1 MVAIQSDFTPESSI
15 EKIGMIFV
23 GLFFFCF
30 GLPFTMVP
38 FMMLSDGIFDLDYLG
53 VSIFMLA
60 FSAPFFLAGIGMNYM
75 GLRMISKAIITSED
89 SISNSNMFPVGTL
102 NEWEGMNME
111 VEVGPIWSH
120 DDYLIRKDREWANAI
135 PGWELTGQWR
145 TTVPGK
151 MSVVGYKKIMH
162 ESIDTLPDLPKYENS
177 DQNSEEKVNW
187 WEERSD

>member
-1 MVAIQSDFTPESSI
+1 MINTQSDFIPGSPV
-15 EKIGMIFV
+15 EKIGTILV

-38 FMMLSDGIFDLDYLG
+38 FMMLSDGAFDIDYLG

-60 FSAPFFLAGIGMNYM
+60 FASPFFLAGIGMNFM
-75 GLRMISKAIITSED
+75 GLRMISRAIITSED
-89 SISNSNMFPVGTL
+89 SMMNNDTVPISTL
-102 NEWEGMNME
+102 EEWEGMNMD

-120 DDYLIRKDREWANAI
+120 EDYLIRKDREWANAI

>member
-1 MVAIQSDFTPESSI
+1 MVAVQSDFTPGSPV
-15 EKIGMIFV
+15 EKIGMILV

-38 FMMLSDGIFDLDYLG
+38 FMLLSDGVFDLDYLG

-60 FSAPFFLAGIGMNYM
+60 FSAPFFLAGIGMNFM

-89 SISNSNMFPVGTL
+89 SMLNNDTVPISTL
-102 NEWEGMNME
+102 EEWEGMNMD

-120 DDYLIRKDREWANAI
+120 EDYLLRKDREWANAI

-145 TTVPGK
+145 TTIPGK
-151 MSVVGYKKIMH
+151 MSVVGYKKISE
-162 ESIDTLPDLPKYENS
+162 ESIDMLPDLPKYENS
-177 DQNSEEKVNW
+177 EPNPEEKVNW
-187 WEERSD
+187 WEENSD

>member
-53 VSIFMLA
+53 ASIFMLA

>member
-1 MVAIQSDFTPESSI
+1 MVAIQSDFTPGSPV
-15 EKIGMIFV
+15 EKIGMILV

-38 FMMLSDGIFDLDYLG
+38 FMMLSDGAFDIDYLG
-53 VSIFMLA
+53 ESIFMLVFA
-60 FSAPFFLAGIGMNYM
+60 SPFFLAGIGMNFM
-75 GLRMISKAIITSED
+75 GLRMISKTIITSED
-89 SISNSNMFPVGTL
+89 SMLNNDTVPISTL
-102 NEWEGMNME
+102 EEWEGMNMD

-151 MSVVGYKKIMH
+151 MSVVGLSLIH
-162 ESIDTLPDLPKYENS
+162 I
-177 DQNSEEKVNW
+177 
-187 WEERSD
+187 

>member
-1 MVAIQSDFTPESSI
+1 MINTQSDFIPGSPV
-15 EKIGMIFV
+15 EKIGTILV

-38 FMMLSDGIFDLDYLG
+38 FMMLSDGAFDIDYLG

-60 FSAPFFLAGIGMNYM
+60 FASPFFLAGIGMNFM
-75 GLRMISKAIITSED
+75 GLRMISRAIITSED
-89 SISNSNMFPVGTL
+89 SMMNNDTVPISTL
-102 NEWEGMNME
+102 EEWEGMNMD

-120 DDYLIRKDREWANAI
+120 EDYLIRKDREWANAI

-187 WEERSD
+187 WEEKSD

>member
-1 MVAIQSDFTPESSI
+1 MVNAQSDFIPGSPV
-15 EKIGMIFV
+15 EKIGMILV

-38 FMMLSDGIFDLDYLG
+38 FMMLSDGVLDLDYLG
-53 VSIFMLA
+53 FSIFMLA
-60 FSAPFFLAGIGMNYM
+60 FSAPFFLAGIGMNFA

-89 SISNSNMFPVGTL
+89 SMLNNDTVPISTL
-102 NEWEGMNME
+102 EEWEGMNMD

-151 MSVVGYKKIMH
+151 MSVVGYKKIIE
-162 ESIDTLPDLPKYENS
+162 ESIDMLPDLP
-177 DQNSEEKVNW
+177 
-187 WEERSD
+187 

>member
-53 VSIFMLA
+53 ASIFMLA

-102 NEWEGMNME
+102 NEWEGMNIE

>member
-1 MVAIQSDFTPESSI
+1 MINTQSDFIPSSPV
-15 EKIGMIFV
+15 EKIGTILV

-38 FMMLSDGIFDLDYLG
+38 FMMLSDGAFDIDYLG

-60 FSAPFFLAGIGMNYM
+60 FASPFFLAGIGMNFM
-75 GLRMISKAIITSED
+75 GLRMISRAIITSED
-89 SISNSNMFPVGTL
+89 SMMNNDTVPISTL
-102 NEWEGMNME
+102 EEWEGMNMD

-120 DDYLIRKDREWANAI
+120 EDYLIRKDREWANAI

-187 WEERSD
+187 WEEKSD